1 MLETEIEIIELEI
14 EIYEL
19 ENEKVEVLN
28 ALKYC
33 RLLNI
38 KIT

>member
-19 ENEKVEVLN
+19 ENEKVEVFISAKN
-28 ALKYC
+28 V
-33 RLLNI
+33 
-38 KIT
+38 